1 MKALLRW
8 LNKKGISADALVI
21 VLLVIGLAIAIGV
34 LIYFGTHTTD
44 TSKGLFNLTSNLK
57 VSGGK

>member
-1 MKALLRW
+1 MSALLRW

-34 LIYFGTHTTD
+34 LIYFGTHSTE
-44 TSKGLFNLTSNLK
+44 TSTGLFNITKNLK
-57 VSGGK
+57 IEGGK